1 MNAEQNLQGLSP
13 LSVGMNIT
21 GSDLTHT
28 DLYFQPFEELYKTCA
43 TVAYGL
49 IFVLGFTGNSLL
61 IFTIYSSRSLHT
73 SAYAYLASL
82 ACADLLVICSA
93 VPEGIVYT
101 LSSGLWFAG
110 SVVCTVFIFINF
122 FSITVGTLSMAAY
135 TVERYIAVCRP
146 LLAKQVCT
154 LERTGRIIGCC
165 WLAAALY
172 CSPWFAMAQTHSD
185 ELSPELVQCQ
195 ISVPASVYSIVFG
208 TDLLLFYIVPLL
220 IAIFA
225 YWNIGRVMRSLPD
238 RTASGRSQLSAS
250 SATSIRRKSASIRC
264 FARRSHSGER
274 LRAGGSGPRSIALIS
289 RTSIQSGITAQ
300 STRPLSRRSVSQVRV
315 IQT

>member
-1 MNAEQNLQGLSP
+1 
-13 LSVGMNIT
+13 
-21 GSDLTHT
+21 
-28 DLYFQPFEELYKTCA
+28 
-43 TVAYGL
+43 
-49 IFVLGFTGNSLL
+49 
-61 IFTIYSSRSLHT
+61 
-73 SAYAYLASL
+73 
-82 ACADLLVICSA
+82 
-93 VPEGIVYT
+93 
-101 LSSGLWFAG
+101 
-110 SVVCTVFIFINF
+110 
-122 FSITVGTLSMAAY
+122 MAAY

-300 STRPLSRRSVSQVRV
+300 STRPLSRRSVSQSLHILVATVLLFGVCWLPFRGLLV
-315 IQT
+315 YNSVVEEPWLNLWYVLFTKCMIFLNCCVNPFLYTLLSKRFRSCFKTALKCAAR